1 MKRILLLFTTTGYNA
16 QDFIEAAR
24 KLNIKVIPGTDR
36 CDVLDDPWKDGA
48 LPLRFTRPSEA
59 AQKIMDYA
67 RNHPIDAIISVGD
80 STTIAG
86 ALATRKLR
94 LIGNSPESVK
104 SCHSKLLSRK
114 ILKKAG
120 LPVPRFR
127 SILLSQDA
135 KKLSKSINFPCVLKP
150 LSLSTSQGVIRANDC
165 TSFVKAFHRVQKL
178 LQLPRIQK
186 YQPFDLDQILVE
198 DYLDGQEFA
207 LEGLLNNGKL
217 KTLALFDKPD
227 PLQGPFFEETIYTT
241 PSRLPTRL
249 QKELLSCCQKA
260 SQALGLT
267 DGPIHAEL
275 RLNREGPWI
284 IEIAP
289 RTIGGLCSRA
299 LRFGIGMSLEE
310 IHIRHK
316 FKMPIPSLKLKDRS
330 AGVMML
336 PIKRKGILR
345 RVSGLKQALSIQ
357 GIVDVTVTAKKGQ
370 LLIPPPEGD
379 SYLGFLFARG
389 SSSEKVEKTLK
400 TAHQQ
405 LSFDVYPEVPV
416 LSS

>member
-16 QDFIEAAR
+16 QDFVKAAQ
-24 KLNIKVIPGTDR
+24 KLNIEVIPGTDR

-59 AQKIMDYA
+59 AQKVLAYA
-67 RNHPIDAIISVGD
+67 RHHPIDAIISIGD

-86 ALATRKLR
+86 ALATKILGLR
-94 LIGNSPESVK
+94 GNSPKSVK
-104 SCHSKLLSRK
+104 SCHSKLLSRE

-120 LPVPRFR
+120 VPVPSFR

-135 KKLSKSINFPCVLKP
+135 EKLSKSIKFPCVLKP

-165 TSFVKAFHRVQKL
+165 NSFVQAFYRIQKL
-178 LQLPRIQK
+178 LQLPQIQK
-186 YQPFDLDQILVE
+186 YQPFDLNQILVE

-207 LEGLLNNGKL
+207 LEALLNNGKL
-217 KTLALFDKPD
+217 KMLALFDKPD
-227 PLQGPFFEETIYTT
+227 PLQGPFFEETIYIT
-241 PSRLPTRL
+241 PSRLPTKL
-249 QKELLSCCQKA
+249 QQKLLSCCQKA
-260 SQALGLT
+260 SRALGLT

-275 RLNREGPWI
+275 RLNRQGPWI
-284 IEIAP
+284 LEIAP
-289 RTIGGLCSRA
+289 RTIGGLCSRV

-316 FKMPIPSLKLKDRS
+316 LKMPIPSLKLKEQS

-336 PIKRKGILR
+336 PIKKKGILH
-345 RVSGLKQALSIQ
+345 RVSGIKQALSIQ
-357 GIVDVTVTAKKGQ
+357 GIIDVIVTAKNGQ
-370 LLIPPPEGD
+370 LLIPPPEGA

-389 SSSEKVEKTLK
+389 SSSEKVEKTLRA
-400 TAHQQ
+400 AHQQ

-416 LSS
+416 V